1 MKIRILMLT
10 SLLTFIFPLSS
21 FSAVKQ
27 KTPEQ
32 ISSRVDMS
40 MDNAPLPQVISLIWQ
55 RVFNRPFQLSP
66 ELAGDTRVV
75 SFYLTQSLEPRSFF
89 ISYLKNMGISV
100 SSRNGVDW
108 IYIPAKKEYK
118 EPVSVFT
125 YRPKYRSVSYLSS
138 MLTSV
143 TQSGS
148 FSNHVQTV
156 DYSGSAASSASS
168 ASSGSATNSVSAATD
183 AEVLVYS
190 GTVADIRR
198 VRDLLPRIDIPAEQV
213 TVSGYVL
220 EVQTT
225 ERNASGLQI
234 IADLF
239 KNRLG
244 VSLGARSEGG
254 NAFTLNVGGLN
265 AFYSLIK
272 TDSRFNV
279 VSNPRL
285 TVLSGS
291 QSQFTVGQE
300 VPVLDS
306 VTYQGN
312 SGSPVQSVT
321 YRNSGAIF
329 TVTPVVLDG
338 VITLDISQ
346 QLSDFVKTTTGV
358 NTSPTLTKREISTR
372 VDVND
377 GDVLVL
383 GGLASSKITKG
394 RSGFSFLPGFTG
406 SSEDSDKTDIIVVLQ
421 AHRVLR

>member
-1 MKIRILMLT
+1 MKFRILILI
-10 SLLTFIFPLSS
+10 SFLTFIFPLTS

-27 KTPEQ
+27 RTPEQ

-66 ELAGDTRVV
+66 ELAGDTRLV

-89 ISYLKNMGISV
+89 ISYLKNMGIAV

-108 IYIPAKKEYK
+108 IYIPAKKEFK

-156 DYSGSAASSASS
+156 DYSGASASA
-168 ASSGSATNSVSAATD
+168 ASSGSAINSVSAATD

-190 GTVADIRR
+190 GTAADIRR

-312 SGSPVQSVT
+312 SGTPVQSVT

-372 VDVND
+372 VDVHD

-383 GGLASSKITKG
+383 GGLASSKTTKA

-421 AHRVLR
+421 ADRVSR

>member
-1 MKIRILMLT
+1 MKFRILILI
-10 SLLTFIFPLSS
+10 SFLTFIFPLTS

-40 MDNAPLPQVISLIWQ
+40 MDNAPLPQVVSLIWQ

-89 ISYLKNMGISV
+89 ISYLKNMGIAV

-156 DYSGSAASSASS
+156 DYSGASASS
-168 ASSGSATNSVSAATD
+168 ASSGSAINSVSAATD

-190 GTVADIRR
+190 GTEADIRR
-198 VRDLLPRIDIPAEQV
+198 VRDILPRIDIPAEQV

-244 VSLGARSEGG
+244 VSLGARSETG
-254 NAFTLNVGGLN
+254 NAFTLNIGGLN

-272 TDSRFNV
+272 EDSRFNV
-279 VSNPRL
+279 MSNPRL

-312 SGSPVQSVT
+312 SGTPVQSVT

-372 VDVND
+372 VDVHD

-383 GGLASSKITKG
+383 GGLASSKTTKA

-421 AHRVLR
+421 AERVSR

>member
-1 MKIRILMLT
+1 MKFRTLIFIP
-10 SLLTFIFPLSS
+10 LLTFIFSFSS

-66 ELAGDTRVV
+66 ELAGDTRLV

-89 ISYLKNMGISV
+89 TSYLKNMGIAV

-156 DYSGSAASSASS
+156 DYSGTSASS
-168 ASSGSATNSVSAATD
+168 VSAASSGSATNSVSAATD

-190 GTVADIRR
+190 GTAADIRR
-198 VRDLLPRIDIPAEQV
+198 VRDILPRIDIPAEQV

-244 VSLGARSEGG
+244 VSLGARSENG
-254 NAFTLNVGGLN
+254 NAFTLDIGGLN

-272 TDSRFNV
+272 EDSRFNV
-279 VSNPRL
+279 MSNPRL

-312 SGSPVQSVT
+312 SGTPVQSVT

-372 VDVND
+372 VDVHD

-383 GGLASSKITKG
+383 GGLASSKTTKA

-421 AHRVLR
+421 ADRVSR

>member
-1 MKIRILMLT
+1 
-10 SLLTFIFPLSS
+10 
-21 FSAVKQ
+21 
-27 KTPEQ
+27 
-32 ISSRVDMS
+32 
-40 MDNAPLPQVISLIWQ
+40 
-55 RVFNRPFQLSP
+55 
-66 ELAGDTRVV
+66 
-75 SFYLTQSLEPRSFF
+75 
-89 ISYLKNMGISV
+89 
-100 SSRNGVDW
+100 VDW

-125 YRPKYRSVSYLSS
+125 YRPKYRSVSYLSA
-138 MLTSV
+138 MLSSV

-148 FSNHVQTV
+148 FSNRDPVP
-156 DYSGSAASSASS
+156 ALSSEST
-168 ASSGSATNSVSAATD
+168 ASSGSVTNRVSAATD

-190 GTVADIRR
+190 GTAADIRR

-383 GGLASSKITKG
+383 GGLASSKITKA

-421 AHRVLR
+421 ADRVSR

>member
-1 MKIRILMLT
+1 MKICILMLT
-10 SLLTFIFPLSS
+10 SLLTFIIPFPS

-89 ISYLKNMGISV
+89 ISYLKNMGIAV

-118 EPVSVFT
+118 EPVSVFS

-156 DYSGSAASSASS
+156 DYSGSASS

-190 GTVADIRR
+190 GTTADIRR

-383 GGLASSKITKG
+383 GGLASSKITKA

-406 SSEDSDKTDIIVVLQ
+406 TSEDSDKTDIIVVLQ

>member
-1 MKIRILMLT
+1 MKFRILILI
-10 SLLTFIFPLSS
+10 SFLTFIFPLTS

-27 KTPEQ
+27 KTSEQ

-66 ELAGDTRVV
+66 ELAGDTRLV

-89 ISYLKNMGISV
+89 ISYLKNMGIAV

-108 IYIPAKKEYK
+108 IYIPAKKEFK

-156 DYSGSAASSASS
+156 DYSGASASA
-168 ASSGSATNSVSAATD
+168 ASSGSAINSVSAATD

-190 GTVADIRR
+190 GTAADIRR
-198 VRDLLPRIDIPAEQV
+198 VRDILPRIDIPAEQV

-244 VSLGARSEGG
+244 VSLGARLDDG

-272 TDSRFNV
+272 TDSRFNI

-312 SGSPVQSVT
+312 SGTPVQSVT

-338 VITLDISQ
+338 VITLD
-346 QLSDFVKTTTGV
+346 
-358 NTSPTLTKREISTR
+358 
-372 VDVND
+372 
-377 GDVLVL
+377 
-383 GGLASSKITKG
+383 
-394 RSGFSFLPGFTG
+394 
-406 SSEDSDKTDIIVVLQ
+406 
-421 AHRVLR
+421 

>member
-1 MKIRILMLT
+1 
-10 SLLTFIFPLSS
+10 
-21 FSAVKQ
+21 
-27 KTPEQ
+27 
-32 ISSRVDMS
+32 
-40 MDNAPLPQVISLIWQ
+40 
-55 RVFNRPFQLSP
+55 
-66 ELAGDTRVV
+66 
-75 SFYLTQSLEPRSFF
+75 
-89 ISYLKNMGISV
+89 LKNMGIAV

-108 IYIPAKKEYK
+108 IYIPAKKEFK

-156 DYSGSAASSASS
+156 DYSGSSASSASS

-190 GTVADIRR
+190 GTSADIRR

-225 ERNASGLQI
+225 GTNTTGLQI
-234 IADLF
+234 VADLF
-239 KNRLG
+239 RSRLG
-244 VSLGARSEGG
+244 MNVGARIDGG
-254 NAFTLNVGGLN
+254 NSFTLSVGGLS

-272 TDSRFNV
+272 EDSRFNV

-291 QSQFTVGQE
+291 QSQFTVGQD

-306 VTYQGN
+306 VSYEGN
-312 SGSPVQSVT
+312 SGTPVQS
-321 YRNSGAIF
+321 
-329 TVTPVVLDG
+329 
-338 VITLDISQ
+338 
-346 QLSDFVKTTTGV
+346 
-358 NTSPTLTKREISTR
+358 
-372 VDVND
+372 
-377 GDVLVL
+377 
-383 GGLASSKITKG
+383 
-394 RSGFSFLPGFTG
+394 
-406 SSEDSDKTDIIVVLQ
+406 
-421 AHRVLR
+421 

>member
-1 MKIRILMLT
+1 MKIRILILT
-10 SLLTFIFPLSS
+10 SLLTFIPLSS

-27 KTPEQ
+27 KTSEPV
-32 ISSRVDMS
+32 SSRVDMS
-40 MDNAPLPQVISLIWQ
+40 MDNAPLPQVILLIWQ

-89 ISYLKNMGISV
+89 ISYLKNMGIAV

-108 IYIPAKKEYK
+108 IYIPAKKEFK

-156 DYSGSAASSASS
+156 DYSGSSASSASS

-225 ERNASGLQI
+225 GTNTTGLQI
-234 IADLF
+234 VADLF
-239 KNRLG
+239 RSRLG
-244 VSLGARSEGG
+244 MNVGARIDGG
-254 NAFTLNVGGLN
+254 NSFTLSVGGLS

-272 TDSRFNV
+272 EDSRFNV

-291 QSQFTVGQE
+291 QSQFTVGQD

-306 VTYQGN
+306 VSYEGN
-312 SGSPVQSVT
+312 SGTPVQSVT
-321 YRNSGAIF
+321 YRSSGAIF
-329 TVTPVVLDG
+329 TVKPVILDG
-338 VITLDISQ
+338 TITLDIDQ
-346 QLSDFVKTTTGV
+346 QLSDFVQTTTGV
-358 NTSPTLTKREISTR
+358 NTSPTLTKRQITTR
-372 VDVND
+372 VDVRD
-377 GDVLVL
+377 GDILVL
-383 GGLASSKITKG
+383 GGLASSKVTKS
-394 RSGFSFLPGFTG
+394 RTGFTFLPGFTG
-406 SSEDSDKTDIIVVLQ
+406 KSEDKEKTDIIVVLQ
-421 AHRVLR
+421 ANRVPR

>member
-1 MKIRILMLT
+1 MKFRILILI
-10 SLLTFIFPLSS
+10 SFLTFIFPLTS

-66 ELAGDTRVV
+66 ELAGDTRLV

-89 ISYLKNMGISV
+89 ISYLKNMGIAV

-108 IYIPAKKEYK
+108 IYITTKKELK

-156 DYSGSAASSASS
+156 DYSGASASA
-168 ASSGSATNSVSAATD
+168 ASSGSAINSVSAATD

-190 GTVADIRR
+190 GTAADIRR
-198 VRDLLPRIDIPAEQV
+198 VRDILPRIDIPAEQV

-244 VSLGARSEGG
+244 VSVGVHSETG
-254 NAFTLNVGGLN
+254 NVFTLNIGGLN

-272 TDSRFNV
+272 EDSRFNV
-279 VSNPRL
+279 MSNPRL

-312 SGSPVQSVT
+312 SGTPVQSVT

-372 VDVND
+372 VDVHD

-383 GGLASSKITKG
+383 GGLASSKTTKA

-406 SSEDSDKTDIIVVLQ
+406 NSEDSDKTDIIVVLQ
-421 AHRVLR
+421 ADRVSR

>member
-10 SLLTFIFPLSS
+10 SLLTFIIPFPS

-32 ISSRVDMS
+32 IPSRVDMS

-89 ISYLKNMGISV
+89 ISYLKNMGIAV

-156 DYSGSAASSASS
+156 DYSGSASS
-168 ASSGSATNSVSAATD
+168 ASSGSAINSVSAATD

-190 GTVADIRR
+190 GTTADIRR

-383 GGLASSKITKG
+383 GGLASSKITKA

-406 SSEDSDKTDIIVVLQ
+406 TSEDSDKTDIIVVLQ

>member
-1 MKIRILMLT
+1 MKFRILILI
-10 SLLTFIFPLSS
+10 SFLTFIFPLTS

-66 ELAGDTRVV
+66 ELAGDTRLV

-89 ISYLKNMGISV
+89 ISYLKNMGIAV

-108 IYIPAKKEYK
+108 IYITTKKELK

-156 DYSGSAASSASS
+156 DYSGASASA
-168 ASSGSATNSVSAATD
+168 ASSGSAINSVSAATD

-190 GTVADIRR
+190 GTAADIRR
-198 VRDLLPRIDIPAEQV
+198 VRDILPRIDIPAEQV

-244 VSLGARSEGG
+244 VSVGVHSETG
-254 NAFTLNVGGLN
+254 NVFTLNIGGLN

-272 TDSRFNV
+272 EDSRFNV
-279 VSNPRL
+279 MSNPRL

-312 SGSPVQSVT
+312 SGTPVQSVT

-372 VDVND
+372 VDVHD

-383 GGLASSKITKG
+383 GGLASSKTTKA
-394 RSGFSFLPGFTG
+394 RSGFSFLPGLTG
-406 SSEDSDKTDIIVVLQ
+406 NSEDSDKTDIIVVLQ
-421 AHRVLR
+421 ADRVSR

>member
-10 SLLTFIFPLSS
+10 SLLTFIIPFPS

-75 SFYLTQSLEPRSFF
+75 SFYLTQSLEPRLFF
-89 ISYLKNMGISV
+89 ISYLKNMGIAV

-156 DYSGSAASSASS
+156 DYSGSASS

-190 GTVADIRR
+190 GTTADIRR

-225 ERNASGLQI
+225 DRNASGLQI

-383 GGLASSKITKG
+383 GGLASSKITKA

-406 SSEDSDKTDIIVVLQ
+406 TSEDSDKTDIIVVLQ

>member
-89 ISYLKNMGISV
+89 ISYLKNMGIAV

-125 YRPKYRSVSYLSS
+125 YRPKYRSVSYLSA
-138 MLTSV
+138 MLSSV

-148 FSNHVQTV
+148 FSNRDPVP
-156 DYSGSAASSASS
+156 ALSSEST
-168 ASSGSATNSVSAATD
+168 ASSGSVTNRVSAATD

-190 GTVADIRR
+190 GTAADIRR

-321 YRNSGAIF
+321 YRNCGAIF

-383 GGLASSKITKG
+383 GGLASSKITKA

-421 AHRVLR
+421 ADRVSR

>member
-1 MKIRILMLT
+1 MKFRILILI
-10 SLLTFIFPLSS
+10 SFLTFIFPLTS

-66 ELAGDTRVV
+66 ELAGDTRLV

-89 ISYLKNMGISV
+89 ISYLKNMGIAV

-108 IYIPAKKEYK
+108 IYIPTKKELK

-156 DYSGSAASSASS
+156 DYSGASASA
-168 ASSGSATNSVSAATD
+168 ASSGSAINSVSAATD

-190 GTVADIRR
+190 GTAADIRR
-198 VRDLLPRIDIPAEQV
+198 VRDILPRIDIPAEQV

-244 VSLGARSEGG
+244 VSVGVHSETG
-254 NAFTLNVGGLN
+254 NVFTLNIGGLN

-272 TDSRFNV
+272 EDSRFNV
-279 VSNPRL
+279 MSNPRL

-312 SGSPVQSVT
+312 SGTPVQSVT

-329 TVTPVVLDG
+329 TVMPVVLDG

-372 VDVND
+372 VDVHD

-383 GGLASSKITKG
+383 GGLASSKTTKA

-406 SSEDSDKTDIIVVLQ
+406 NSEDSDKTDIIVVLQ
-421 AHRVLR
+421 ADRVSR

>member
-1 MKIRILMLT
+1 MKLNMIALG
-10 SLLTFIFPLSS
+10 LLLFFPAVS
-21 FSAVKQ
+21 FSATTE
-27 KTPEQ
+27 KTPDV
-32 ISSRVDMS
+32 SRVDMS

-66 ELAGDTRVV
+66 ELSGDTRLV
-75 SFYLTQSLEPRSFF
+75 SFYMTDRQEPRAFF
-89 ISYLKNMGISV
+89 LSYLRRLNISV
-100 SSRNGVDW
+100 VTGKDGVD
-108 IYIPAKKEYK
+108 YISLIKPAEKKERM
-118 EPVSVFT
+118 SVFT

-138 MLTSV
+138 MLSNV
-143 TQSGS
+143 VGGA
-148 FSNHVQTV
+148 FSNHVQSV
-156 DYSGSAASSASS
+156 DYLSGG
-168 ASSGSATNSVSAATD
+168 SSGTSTAGAGARNSVSTATD

-190 GTVADIRR
+190 GTAADVSR
-198 VRDLLPRIDIPAEQV
+198 VRQVLSRIDVPAEQV

-225 ERNASGLQI
+225 ERNATGLQI

-244 VSLGARSEGG
+244 VSLGARINDG
-254 NAFTLNVGGLN
+254 NAFTLSMGGLN

-272 TDSRFNV
+272 TDSRFNI

-306 VTYQGN
+306 VSYQGS
-312 SGSPVQSVT
+312 SGTPVQSVT

-329 TVTPVVLDG
+329 TVTPVVLDSA
-338 VITLDISQ
+338 ITLDINQ

-358 NTSPTLTKREISTR
+358 DTSPTLTKREISTR
-372 VDVND
+372 VDVRD
-377 GDVLVL
+377 GDILVL
-383 GGLASSKITKG
+383 GGLASSKVTKA

-406 SSEDSDKTDIIVVLQ
+406 STEDGEKTDIIVVLQ
-421 AHRVLR
+421 ANRVPR